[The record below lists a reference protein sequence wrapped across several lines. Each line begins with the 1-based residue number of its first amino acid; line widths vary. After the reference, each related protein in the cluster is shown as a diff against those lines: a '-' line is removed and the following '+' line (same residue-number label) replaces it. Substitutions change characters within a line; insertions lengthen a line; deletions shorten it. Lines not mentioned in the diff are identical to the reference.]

1 MESFMIFHPRNLLR
15 GKGRFVFPK
24 NVCVSAHP
32 CLNKLI
38 IKEFWHNFTFQS
50 SELCISPCEE
60 YIFALGNVEKIA
72 LEGEEYSINVTHEGV
87 CVCGKDEKSLLCGF
101 MTLLDRFKAIDID
114 DEVAAEIECCQI
126 KESALVSNRMVH
138 FCIFPET
145 ELWEIKRFVRLCG
158 ALKYTHIILEFWGM
172 LQYDCMKELSW
183 KSAFT
188 KEDIRPIISEANDL
202 GLEVIPMFNHWGHA
216 SACRVMHG
224 KHVVLDQ
231 NPSLQTYFS
240 EDGWCWDIG
249 KPKVKALLRR
259 IRNEL
264 IELCGEGKYIHIG
277 CDEAY
282 KFDFTQKNMDF
293 ICDFINEISDEM
305 AAQGRRVIAWG
316 DMFLYRYQHYNP
328 QNNYSC
334 NAPTPEIE
342 RYMLEHLS
350 RKVVVADWQYN
361 CKQAPV
367 ETVSVFQKAGFES
380 LLCPWDCGVPQM
392 MSVISTVKEQ
402 KLSGFLHTTW
412 HTLSKGMPHV
422 VLAAVLGFENI
433 DDHGEAWTPTG
444 TAALLRKVMPV
455 EGDYRKA
462 GWCKFEVD
470 GLW

>member
-1 MESFMIFHPRNLLR
+1 MIFHPQDILKRE
-15 GKGRFVFPK
+15 GSFVFPK
-24 NVCVSAHP
+24 NVRASAHP
-32 CLNKLI
+32 CLNKDVL
-38 IKEFWHNFTFQS
+38 KEFWHNFTFRS
-50 SELCISPCEE
+50 SELCICPCEK
-60 YIFALGNVEKIA
+60 YIFKIGNAETIA
-72 LEGEEYSINVTHEGV
+72 LEGAEYSINVSPDGV

-101 MTLLDRFKAIDID
+101 MMLIDRFKAVDVND
-114 DEVAAEIECCQI
+114 TVAAEADCCQI
-126 KESALVSNRMVH
+126 KDRALIPNRMVH

-145 ELWEIKRFVRLCG
+145 ELWEVRRFVRFCG
-158 ALKYTHIILEFWGM
+158 ALKYTHMILEFWGT
-172 LQYDCMKELSW
+172 LRYDCMKELSW
-183 KSAFT
+183 KCAFT
-188 KEDIRPIISEANDL
+188 KEEIRPIIREANDL

-240 EDGWCWDIG
+240 EDGWRWDIG

-264 IELCGEGKYIHIG
+264 IELCGDGRYFHIG

-282 KFDFTQKNMDF
+282 QFDFTKENMDF

-305 AAQGRRVIAWG
+305 GAQGRKVIAWG

-328 QNNYSC
+328 KNNYSC
-334 NAPTPEIE
+334 NAPTPEVE

-350 RKVVVADWQYN
+350 RGVIVADWQYN
-361 CKQAPV
+361 CKQSPV
-367 ETVSVFQKAGFES
+367 ETVSAFQKAGFES

-392 MSVISTVKEQ
+392 MSVIDTVKEQ

-422 VLAAVLGFENI
+422 TLAAVLGFENV
-433 DDHGEAWTPTG
+433 DDHRAAWMPTG
-444 TAALLRKVMPV
+444 TASLLRKVMPV